1 MRNAFISVIPP
12 GPGGVYDYAHLVSR
26 GLDAPVVELAA
37 DSPIDAYGGRL
48 LCLHFSGYGFQKRGV
63 PFWLLRAMRE
73 MRPRFDNIGI
83 VFHELFAVGPPWR
96 SAFWLSELQKHIA
109 RELLGLA
116 DFWITSREGSAR
128 WLHSVQKRE
137 VPHRVLPIFSNVGE
151 LGPVHRPRE
160 PRLVVF
166 GTREVRAKAF
176 DWQDGAIF
184 RCAQRH
190 GLRIHDIGASFEAD
204 SPIGSRLARAEAVV
218 HGKQPAEA
226 VSALLADSS
235 HGVVAYDLDFVAKS
249 GIFAA
254 YAAHGACPV
263 LLAPSYEE
271 ADGLVAGRHYLPGFE
286 SVGQVS
292 HDAAL
297 IGKQARDWYEPHRV
311 AVHQAA
317 LLELDAEA
325 RKAKSLPQAAAP
337 AAAVHGFGT
346 QP

>member
-1 MRNAFISVIPP
+1 MRNDFISVIPP
-12 GPGGVYDYAHLVSR
+12 GPGGVFDYAHLMGR

-37 DSPIDAYGGRL
+37 DSRIDGYGGRL

-83 VFHELFAVGPPWR
+83 VFHELFATGPPWR
-96 SAFWLSELQKHIA
+96 SAFWVSGMQKHIA

-128 WLHSVQKRE
+128 WLHGVQKRE

-151 LGPVHRPRE
+151 PDPVDQPRQ

-166 GTREVRAKAF
+166 GTREVREKAYA
-176 DWQDGAIF
+176 WQDGEIF
-184 RCAQRH
+184 RCAQRL
-190 GLRIHDIGASFEAD
+190 GLRIHDIGASFAAGTL
-204 SPIGSRLARAEAVV
+204 IAARLGQAEAVV
-218 HGKQPAEA
+218 HGKLPAEA
-226 VSALLADSS
+226 VSALLSESS
-235 HGVVAYDLDFVAKS
+235 HGVVAYQLHFVAKS

-271 ADGLVAGRHYLPGFE
+271 ADGLVAGRHYLAGFE
-286 SVGQVS
+286 SVGQPS
-292 HDAAL
+292 FDAAL
-297 IGKQARDWYEPHRV
+297 IGRQARDWYQPHCI

-325 RKAKSLPQAAAP
+325 RRAKSLPLASAP
-337 AAAVHGFGT
+337 AAAHGLGT
-346 QP
+346 QR